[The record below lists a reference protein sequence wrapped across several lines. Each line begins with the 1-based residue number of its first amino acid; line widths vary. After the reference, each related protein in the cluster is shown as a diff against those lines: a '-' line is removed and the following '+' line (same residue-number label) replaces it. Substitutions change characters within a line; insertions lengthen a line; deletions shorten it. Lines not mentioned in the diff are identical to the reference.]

1 MDTTIHRPDSD
12 QHFMVL
18 RPIQQRVVVRLPNGQ
33 KLADSEDAIRL
44 MESGRTLYDPVIYLP
59 RRDLTMDLVTE
70 RGESKCP
77 LKGTATYYGG
87 DGHEKLAWSYREPLS
102 FATAIRDLVAFYPN
116 KVIIEEH
123 PIRDD

>member
-1 MDTTIHRPDSD
+1 
-12 QHFMVL
+12 
-18 RPIQQRVVVRLPNGQ
+18 
-33 KLADSEDAIRL
+33 
-44 MESGRTLYDPVIYLP
+44 MESGRTLYDPVVYLP

-77 LKGTATYYGG
+77 LKGTATYYGV

>member
-1 MDTTIHRPDSD
+1 MDMTIHRPDSD

-77 LKGTATYYGG
+77 LKGTATYYGVEG
-87 DGHEKLAWSYREPLS
+87 YEKLAWSYREPLS